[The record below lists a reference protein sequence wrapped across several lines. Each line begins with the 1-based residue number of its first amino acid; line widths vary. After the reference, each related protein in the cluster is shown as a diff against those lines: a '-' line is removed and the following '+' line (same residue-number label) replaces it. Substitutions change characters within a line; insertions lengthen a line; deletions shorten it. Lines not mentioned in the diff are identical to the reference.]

1 MARQRLPNRRIAETF
16 ELEVSGLRY
25 TVTVGRF
32 ADGRVGEL
40 FLNNHKSNSGADV
53 SARDAGII
61 LSFALQ
67 HGADLAAIAKAL
79 SRDPRGTPT
88 GVMGVVLDHLA
99 EDEGCHERRRLE
111 PF

>member
-1 MARQRLPNRRIAETF
+1 MTRQRLPNRRIAETF

-25 TVTVGRF
+25 TATVGRF
-32 ADGRVGEL
+32 ADGQLAEI
-40 FLNNHKSNSGADV
+40 FISNHKSNSSADV

-67 HGADLAAIAKAL
+67 YGADPAAIAKAL

-88 GVMGVVLDHLA
+88 GVMGTVLDCLLTKGEA
-99 EDEGCHERRRLE
+99 
-111 PF
+111 F